1 MKFKITLLF
10 FSLFLITNTGLSQE
24 AFEINVFV
32 DADKNIYLEEQKLSM
47 SLLLEETKTL
57 VYKQPAVKYN
67 RLVYNI
73 YADKNLKHGFIMD
86 INHQLL
92 RAVEGLKSKTN
103 KYLLDYKNLD
113 IDEAEWQ
120 LEIKSLKLDAIED

>member
-10 FSLFLITNTGLSQE
+10 FSLFLIANTGHSQE

-32 DADKNIYLEEQKLSM
+32 DADKNIYLEEQKLRM
-47 SLLLEETKTL
+47 NEHLEETKAL

-67 RLVYNI
+67 RLAYNI

-103 KYLLDYKNLD
+103 NYLLEYNNLD
-113 IDEAEWQ
+113 LDEAAWQ

>member
-1 MKFKITLLF
+1 MKFKLTLLF
-10 FSLFLITNTGLSQE
+10 FSLFFNTYTGLSQE

-32 DADKNIYLEEQKLSM
+32 DAVKNIFLEEQKLS
-47 SLLLEETKTL
+47 LNELLEETKAL

-86 INHQLL
+86 VNHQLL
-92 RAVEGLKSKTN
+92 RVVEGLKSKTY
-103 KYLLDYKNLD
+103 KYLLEYENLD
-113 IDEAEWQ
+113 LDEAEWQ
-120 LEIKSLKLDAIED
+120 LEIKSLKLDAMED

>member
-10 FSLFLITNTGLSQE
+10 FSLFLIANTGLAQE
-24 AFEINVFV
+24 AFEINFFV

-47 SLLLEETKTL
+47 SKLLEETKAL
-57 VYKQPAVKYN
+57 VYKQPAMKYD

-86 INHQLL
+86 LNHQLL
-92 RAVEGLKSKTN
+92 QAVDGLESKTN
-103 KYLLDYKNLD
+103 KYLLEYKNLD
-113 IDEAEWQ
+113 LDKAAWQ

>member
-1 MKFKITLLF
+1 MKFKITV
-10 FSLFLITNTGLSQE
+10 LFLILFVSISAVAQE
-24 AFEINVFV
+24 AFEINVLV

-47 SLLLEETKTL
+47 SELLEETKAL

-67 RLVYNI
+67 RLVFNI

-92 RAVEGLKSKTN
+92 RAVDGLKSKTN
-103 KYLLDYKNLD
+103 KYLLEYKNLD
-113 IDEAEWQ
+113 LDEAEWQ

>member
-1 MKFKITLLF
+1 MKFKTTLLF
-10 FSLFLITNTGLSQE
+10 FSLFLIANTGLSQE

-32 DADKNIYLEEQKLSM
+32 DADKNIFLEEQKLSL
-47 SLLLEETKTL
+47 SKLLGETKAL

-86 INHQLL
+86 VNHQLL

-103 KYLLDYKNLD
+103 KYLLEYKNLD
-113 IDEAEWQ
+113 LDEAAWQ

>member
-10 FSLFLITNTGLSQE
+10 FSLFLIANTGLSQE

-47 SLLLEETKTL
+47 SQLLEETKAL

-103 KYLLDYKNLD
+103 KYLLEYNNLD
-113 IDEAEWQ
+113 LDEAAWQ

>member
-10 FSLFLITNTGLSQE
+10 FSLFLVANTGLAQE
-24 AFEINVFV
+24 AFEINIFV
-32 DADKNIYLEEQKLSM
+32 DADKNIYLEEQKLSL
-47 SLLLEETKTL
+47 SELLEETKAL
-57 VYKQPAVKYN
+57 VYKQPAGKYN

-92 RAVEGLKSKTN
+92 RAVDGLKSKTN
-103 KYLLDYKNLD
+103 KYLLEYKNLD
-113 IDEAEWQ
+113 LDKAAWQ

>member
-1 MKFKITLLF
+1 MKFKTTLLF
-10 FSLFLITNTGLSQE
+10 FSFFLIANTGLSQE

-47 SLLLEETKTL
+47 SELLEETKAL
-57 VYKQPAVKYN
+57 VYKQSAVKYN

-86 INHQLL
+86 VNHRLL

-103 KYLLDYKNLD
+103 KYLLEYKNLD
-113 IDEAEWQ
+113 LDEAAWQ
-120 LEIKSLKLDAIED
+120 LEIKSLKLNAIED

>member
-1 MKFKITLLF
+1 MKFKLTLLF
-10 FSLFLITNTGLSQE
+10 FSLFFNTYTGLSQE

-32 DADKNIYLEEQKLSM
+32 DANKNIYLEEQKLS
-47 SLLLEETKTL
+47 LNELLEETKAL

-86 INHQLL
+86 VNHQLL
-92 RAVEGLKSKTN
+92 RVVEGLKSKTY
-103 KYLLDYKNLD
+103 KYLLEYENLD
-113 IDEAEWQ
+113 LDEAEWQ
-120 LEIKSLKLDAIED
+120 LEIKSLKLDAMED

>member
-10 FSLFLITNTGLSQE
+10 FSLFLIANTGLSQE
-24 AFEINVFV
+24 TFEINVFV

-47 SLLLEETKTL
+47 SQLLEETKAL

-67 RLVYNI
+67 RLAYNI

-92 RAVEGLKSKTN
+92 RAVDGLKSKTN
-103 KYLLDYKNLD
+103 KYLLEYKNLD
-113 IDEAEWQ
+113 LDEAAWQ

>member
-10 FSLFLITNTGLSQE
+10 FSLFLVANTGLAQE
-24 AFEINVFV
+24 AFEINIFV

-47 SLLLEETKTL
+47 SKLLEETKAL
-57 VYKQPAVKYN
+57 VYKQPAMKYD

-86 INHQLL
+86 LNHQLL
-92 RAVEGLKSKTN
+92 QAVDGLESKTN
-103 KYLLDYKNLD
+103 KYLLEYKNLD
-113 IDEAEWQ
+113 LDKAAWQ

>member
-1 MKFKITLLF
+1 MKFKTTLLF
-10 FSLFLITNTGLSQE
+10 FSLFLIANTGLSQE

-32 DADKNIYLEEQKLSM
+32 DAD
-47 SLLLEETKTL
+47 
-57 VYKQPAVKYN
+57 N

-86 INHQLL
+86 VNHQLL

-103 KYLLDYKNLD
+103 KYLLEYKNLD
-113 IDEAEWQ
+113 LDEAAWQ

>member
-1 MKFKITLLF
+1 MKFKTTLLF
-10 FSLFLITNTGLSQE
+10 FSLFLIANAGLSQE

-47 SLLLEETKTL
+47 SELLEETKAL

-92 RAVEGLKSKTN
+92 RAVDGLKSKTN
-103 KYLLDYKNLD
+103 KYLLEYKNLD
-113 IDEAEWQ
+113 LDEAAWQ

>member
-10 FSLFLITNTGLSQE
+10 FSLFLVANTGLAQE
-24 AFEINVFV
+24 AFEINIFV
-32 DADKNIYLEEQKLSM
+32 DADKNIYLEEQKLSL
-47 SLLLEETKTL
+47 SELLEETKAL
-57 VYKQPAVKYN
+57 VYKQPAMKYD

-86 INHQLL
+86 LNHQLL
-92 RAVEGLKSKTN
+92 QAVDGLESKTN
-103 KYLLDYKNLD
+103 KYLLEYKNLD
-113 IDEAEWQ
+113 LDKAAWQ

>member
-1 MKFKITLLF
+1 MKFKLTLLF
-10 FSLFLITNTGLSQE
+10 FSLFFNTYTGLSQE

-32 DADKNIYLEEQKLSM
+32 DANKNIYLEEQKLSL
-47 SLLLEETKTL
+47 SKLLGETKAL

-86 INHQLL
+86 VNHQRL

-103 KYLLDYKNLD
+103 KYLLEYENLD
-113 IDEAEWQ
+113 LDEAEWQ

>member
-1 MKFKITLLF
+1 MKFKTTLLF
-10 FSLFLITNTGLSQE
+10 FSLFLIANAGLSQE

-47 SLLLEETKTL
+47 SELLEETKAL

-92 RAVEGLKSKTN
+92 RAVDGLKSKTN
-103 KYLLDYKNLD
+103 KYLLEYKNLD
-113 IDEAEWQ
+113 LDEAAWQ
-120 LEIKSLKLDAIED
+120 LEIKALKLEAIED

>member
-1 MKFKITLLF
+1 MKFKLTLLF
-10 FSLFLITNTGLSQE
+10 FSLFLNTYTGLSQE

-32 DADKNIYLEEQKLSM
+32 DANKNIYLEEQKLSM
-47 SLLLEETKTL
+47 SELLEETKAL

-103 KYLLDYKNLD
+103 KYLLEYNNLD
-113 IDEAEWQ
+113 LDEAAWQ

>member
-1 MKFKITLLF
+1 MKFKITIFFLSLLVSVSAF
-10 FSLFLITNTGLSQE
+10 AQE
-24 AFEINVFV
+24 VFDINVFV

-47 SLLLEETKTL
+47 SELLEETKAL
-57 VYKQPAVKYN
+57 VYKQSAMKYN

-103 KYLLDYKNLD
+103 KYHLEYESLDL
-113 IDEAEWQ
+113 DEAAWQ
-120 LEIKSLKLDAIED
+120 LEIKALKLEAIED

>member
-10 FSLFLITNTGLSQE
+10 FSLFLIANTGLSQE

-47 SLLLEETKTL
+47 SQLLEETKAL

-73 YADKNLKHGFIMD
+73 YADKTLKHGFIMD

-103 KYLLDYKNLD
+103 KYLLEYNNLD
-113 IDEAEWQ
+113 LDEAAWQ

>member
-1 MKFKITLLF
+1 MKFKII
-10 FSLFLITNTGLSQE
+10 LFLFSFFISISAVAQE

-32 DADKNIYLEEQKLSM
+32 DADKNIFLEEQKLSM
-47 SLLLEETKTL
+47 SELLEETKAL
-57 VYKQPAVKYN
+57 VYKQSAVKYN

-86 INHQLL
+86 VNHQLL

-103 KYLLDYKNLD
+103 KYLLEYKNLD
-113 IDEAEWQ
+113 LDEAEWQ